1 MKTEKILFIC
11 LLLILIP
18 LSTAFAHKVIIFA
31 WVEDG
36 MIYSQSSFGSKRKA
50 KDCAIKVE
58 NEKGFIIH
66 KGQTDQE
73 GNHSFKIPENINSD
87 LILTLVAG
95 TGHQAQWKISID
107 ELVAKPSDK
116 DIQTIMRKKENLEK
130 SPSILK
136 IFTGLA
142 IIFILAMAAKFFKK
156 GKILK

>member
-1 MKTEKILFIC
+1 MKIEKILFIC
-11 LLLILIP
+11 LVLVLIP
-18 LSTAFAHKVIIFA
+18 LNIAFAHKVIIFA

-58 NEKGFIIH
+58 NGKGIIIH

-73 GNHSFKIPENINSD
+73 GNHSFKIPKNIDSD
-87 LILTLVAG
+87 LVLTLVAG
-95 TGHQAQWKISID
+95 TGHQAQWKILID

-116 DIQTIMRKKENLEK
+116 DIPTIMEEKENLEK
-130 SPSILK
+130 DPSILK
-136 IFTGLA
+136 ILTGIA

-156 GKILK
+156 EKS